1 MCVKEV
7 KEFTMVRTQNRK
19 TVSLRLR
26 IRRENAK
33 LDKHNFEPKY
43 QTVYDNTRKC

>member
-1 MCVKEV
+1 M
-7 KEFTMVRTQNRK
+7 
-19 TVSLRLR
+19 

-43 QTVYDNTRKC
+43 RMVYDNTIVQVKFNTHINSEYSYITH